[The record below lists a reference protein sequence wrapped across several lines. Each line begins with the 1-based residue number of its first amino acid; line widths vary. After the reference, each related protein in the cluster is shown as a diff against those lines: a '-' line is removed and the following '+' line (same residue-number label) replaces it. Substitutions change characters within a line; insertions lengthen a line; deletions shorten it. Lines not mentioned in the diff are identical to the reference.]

1 VKKIYTIEFL
11 LIGWRPWFDHSA
23 SSETL
28 LYTTL
33 LLPYSFSLVCRCC
46 AVQTTS
52 SSAVVDRPSPRLALW
67 TTRQEDLDVVD
78 LSRLFVGCL
87 RLHYRLITWCQRFA
101 SCFLLFFYKKCEQIT
116 IEMNDVMI
124 DENLVWIWQSTQ
136 KTFTLTSIDLYWI
149 LLCKGDWGFEIGK
162 RAKFNFNSNK
172 NELKGRQ
179 IDNYVQL
186 VPSL

>member
-101 SCFLLFFYKKCEQIT
+101 SCFLLFFYKKCQTHKWTDNNWNEWRDDWRKFSLNLT
-116 IEMNDVMI
+116 IDTK
-124 DENLVWIWQSTQ
+124 NLYTNINWFVLNI
-136 KTFTLTSIDLYWI
+136 IM
-149 LLCKGDWGFEIGK
+149 
-162 RAKFNFNSNK
+162 
-172 NELKGRQ
+172 
-179 IDNYVQL
+179 
-186 VPSL
+186 